1 MMKNDNR
8 VESSIYIAFNAII
21 SERKE
26 STGLPPYAPESE
38 DCGPALR
45 PDCHV
50 SSFRPIG
57 LRSAELLGSALRFLL
72 TLRP

>member
-38 DCGPALR
+38 DCGP
-45 PDCHV
+45 
-50 SSFRPIG
+50 
-57 LRSAELLGSALRFLL
+57 
-72 TLRP
+72 

>member
-26 STGLPPYAPESE
+26 STGLPPYAPERK

-45 PDCHV
+45 PGCHV
-50 SSFRPIG
+50 SSFGTVVP
-57 LRSAELLGSALRFLL
+57 RSAGLLGSAPRFLL
-72 TLRP
+72 TPRP

>member
-26 STGLPPYAPESE
+26 STRA
-38 DCGPALR
+38 
-45 PDCHV
+45 
-50 SSFRPIG
+50 SS
-57 LRSAELLGSALRFLL
+57 LRSGE
-72 TLRP
+72 